1 MNLRPKRAKEVFIK
15 DTGSA
20 TLSIDRLFTKN
31 WNLEDIHE
39 KTLKKGRVI
48 RGGSKQ
54 ETAETR
60 GRPV

>member
-39 KTLKKGRVI
+39 KTLKKSQIPMCIFVGFEI
-48 RGGSKQ
+48 CS
-54 ETAETR
+54 
-60 GRPV
+60 